1 MPSRSRQ
8 RQRRRPVRRQITRRR
23 RLSRAARQ
31 RNANSKAINTLTKD
45 LYVPRSFQ
53 LQQHG
58 TLNEY
63 QHIYP
68 IVFPS
73 EYTACFQNYN
83 SIAGTG
89 VGSIYHMSGVRTRWM
104 IQPESILN
112 NTADVWIQVFIV
124 SLRRAQ
130 GRKFRKNQLALT
142 EDLHFV
148 YAPLDSSG
156 GLVDGFTHIMLNKEI
171 FNVHYSSGQRRIGN
185 ATLMDEE
192 VTNIR
197 DTATFGSTY
206 TPWRR
211 TIKSES
217 ANQVF
222 TAMDNT
228 DIRDSAQLYFLIF
241 SNAQESSE
249 LFFSTNHVIYG
260 TSTRGV

>member
-1 MPSRSRQ
+1 
-8 RQRRRPVRRQITRRR
+8 
-23 RLSRAARQ
+23 
-31 RNANSKAINTLTKD
+31 
-45 LYVPRSFQ
+45 
-53 LQQHG
+53 
-58 TLNEY
+58 
-63 QHIYP
+63 
-68 IVFPS
+68 
-73 EYTACFQNYN
+73 
-83 SIAGTG
+83 
-89 VGSIYHMSGVRTRWM
+89 
-104 IQPESILN
+104 
-112 NTADVWIQVFIV
+112 
-124 SLRRAQ
+124 
-130 GRKFRKNQLALT
+130 
-142 EDLHFV
+142 
-148 YAPLDSSG
+148 
-156 GLVDGFTHIMLNKEI
+156 
-171 FNVHYSSGQRRIGN
+171 
-185 ATLMDEE
+185 MDEP